1 MTYRVWLA
9 SGALASQAITPVL
22 AATAP
27 PAPITTPMPPPIEV
41 GKQPSLH
48 LRCDGNPATMSG
60 GESFARF
67 VGAVTLLGIFAP
79 RPERPD
85 AGARLFGDAG
95 IAACTALIDGPH
107 PDGNSLRRLQL
118 ILARAIHHM
127 EMKDYPASLAD
138 VEKARGEA
146 KTLGLIGNPYFDQSL
161 GLSFDVLTA
170 QNAYLMG
177 DGDKA
182 RTFGLRNAMRAPFSY
197 MPMMTEV
204 GFYDVNRTGSADE
217 DAVLRARDRVMPQQ
231 SPQHAARLEELG
243 RFAEA
248 AQLRDAGAALMQTL
262 NSEFSQASHHAL
274 GAVSWALAG
283 DWDKAE
289 WRAKTARDEIDQLD
303 AAGKPFAYRANVI
316 EALDFFAVLK
326 AAHQGHIE
334 EARRNFAARSEW
346 TAVSFGANLAATR
359 LLREGAKPE
368 ELTGPLAKTEDNL
381 WQARHDKS
389 LAVLLNAIAEG
400 KREFGNILPYAKINE
415 YEMVSRK
422 VWKADRNGVISA
434 TPDKNSRFFHL
445 SPQALEPIYRIV
457 APDAV
462 LLNAALIAKARGFKG
477 FVFLGTTTLMAQS
490 FVEFGN
496 PGEQDMID
504 PFYVDADSV
513 IAQLRPL
520 MPSPEELA
528 AREKA
533 VKT

>member
-1 MTYRVWLA
+1 MKNRFWLA
-9 SGALASQAITPVL
+9 TAALLSQAITPVL
-22 AATAP
+22 AESTPSAPAAAPAP
-27 PAPITTPMPPPIEV
+27 PPVDA

-67 VGAVTLLGIFAP
+67 VGAVTLLGLFAP
-79 RPERPD
+79 RPETPNP
-85 AGARLFGDAG
+85 GARLFGDAG
-95 IAACTALIDGPH
+95 IAACSALIDGPH

-177 DGDKA
+177 DGEKA
-182 RTFGLRNAMRAPFSY
+182 RDYGLRNAAHAPYSY
-197 MPMMTEV
+197 MPMITQI
-204 GFYDVNRTGSADE
+204 GFYDVNRTGSAAE
-217 DAVLRARDRVMPQQ
+217 DAVLRARDRVLPQQ
-231 SPQHAARLEELG
+231 AAQHAARLEELG

-248 AQLRDAGAALMQTL
+248 AQLRDAGAALVQTL
-262 NSEFSQASHHAL
+262 NSEFSPASHHAL
-274 GAVSWALAG
+274 GAISWALAG

-289 WRAKTARDEIDQLD
+289 WRAKAAREEIDQLD

-326 AAHQGHIE
+326 AAHQGHVE

-346 TAVSFGANLAATR
+346 TAVSFGANIATTR
-359 LLREGAKPE
+359 LLRQGAKPE
-368 ELTGPLAKTEDNL
+368 ELTGALARTEDSL
-381 WQARHDKS
+381 WQARHEKS
-389 LAVLLNAIAEG
+389 LAVLLNMIAEG
-400 KREFGNILPYAKINE
+400 KREFGNILPFAKINE

-434 TPDKNSRFFHL
+434 APDKNSRFFHL

-477 FVFLGTTTLMAQS
+477 FVFFGTTTLMTQS